1 MESQSSLATPLVTP
15 CETCPEA
22 TLSVLLTQEKSYSDA
37 QAAATA
43 AIMRANAQANP
54 ARSWFDPKRRA
65 DSRCHPANPNGGTG
79 YSCAQAT
86 LVQQSI
92 DQIAA
97 STQTAVANNFAT
109 HTTTPFS
116 DYFDPRLLHDLAEEL
131 RVQVIP
137 SANDGLRYAFI
148 LEKGE
153 IDAQPPVNTRPTDQD
168 GNQIERRIAPQPEVL
183 RSIGKHTV
191 EHQKLDKFLK
201 IAEAIEAAKN
211 TAQQPPPEVLLM
223 NELEFNQLMAEYE
236 NERNQINL
244 KKSAP
249 SG

>member
-1 MESQSSLATPLVTP
+1 MSLTDDPRHFTRRMRQIKAQIPNILSQWGLQPKFKRWRLAQDPDTGTV
-15 CETCPEA
+15 
-22 TLSVLLTQEKSYSDA
+22 VLFGILDNKY
-37 QAAATA
+37 
-43 AIMRANAQANP
+43 I
-54 ARSWFDPKRRA
+54 
-65 DSRCHPANPNGGTG
+65 
-79 YSCAQAT
+79 
-86 LVQQSI
+86 
-92 DQIAA
+92 
-97 STQTAVANNFAT
+97 AT

-148 LEKGE
+148 LEKSE
-153 IDAQPPVNTRPTDQD
+153 IDAQPPVNARPTDQD

-236 NERNQINL
+236 NERNKINSR
-244 KKSAP
+244 KPAS